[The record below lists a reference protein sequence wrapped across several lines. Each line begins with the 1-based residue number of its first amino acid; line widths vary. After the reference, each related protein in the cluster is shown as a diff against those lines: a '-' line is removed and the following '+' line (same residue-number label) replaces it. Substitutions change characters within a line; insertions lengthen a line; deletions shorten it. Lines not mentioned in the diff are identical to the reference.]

1 MLLVNL
7 ALFDN
12 RAAVA
17 ELTAF
22 VQNLFLGTDTLSLFI
37 IKEIA

>member
-12 RAAVA
+12 RAAGA
-17 ELTAF
+17 EFAAF
-22 VQNLFLGTDTLSLFI
+22 VQNLFLGTYTLALFV